1 MAFYRSIKDSTIQV
15 EAVRYDATKI
25 ALINIRALISVAG
38 ETNLAIVKKGRLYI
52 KTREGSFVVSKGFY
66 VVKDSYGDIFVSS
79 PLDFTSVY
87 EAGTA
92 VASTGAESTGMG
104 ATIINVIGGSE
115 QISGTLYVD
124 YIYEYTT
131 DHGVII
137 EGVEVMDDH
146 VHAPGE
152 VLAYYSTGAT
162 GGEDEEFTSPL
173 TTKGDL
179 LTYTTDDVRFPVGTD
194 GQVLSADSGEA
205 TGLKWI
211 DDVSPLTTKGDVFT
225 YDTENTRIAVGTDG
239 QVLSANSATGTG
251 LAWIDLPST
260 VSVGSATR
268 IPYMNATNDD
278 FDYSANLV
286 FDSGT
291 DTLTTPNIDITTDLT
306 VDTIDEHTGDAG
318 ITIDG
323 VLIKDYN
330 IEATGVG
337 ANIGLV
343 VRQKGNADLILGRS
357 TGVSKVNAS
366 SIYLTTDNVYL
377 GYLTD
382 CGIKGISGNAG
393 HNQGA
398 TIEIRGGAGYGVGDN
413 DGGDIKIYG
422 GAPNDAGGRGNIY
435 FGDGSANAYLIA
447 RTSETNVV
455 YYDDTTG
462 LLSYDT
468 VSGSYNPERIVRVA
482 KSGGDYTTIQAAINS
497 ITDAAVDKRYAVRVY
512 PGNYAEAVTM
522 KDYVDI
528 IGTGRTNSRITGTT
542 GTILTFPA
550 TKATIRDMGIYVDY
564 GALGADSTAI
574 TSAGDDSV
582 MIRCDIGVTKSSGDY
597 TMHAL
602 AITAGAFR
610 MSDCYF
616 TYSITGATTDTQLTQ
631 SAIVQGGVLTTFIMN
646 NNELIITSDDT
657 NDDLV
662 GFETT
667 AEVTGT
673 YLIANNVIN
682 VDAGA
687 DGSSATGL
695 WLYGTSTGGIIIQN
709 RLTVN
714 CNATA
719 YGLWIDSYAGGAVID
734 SRHNEIIITAVGAAQ
749 SANVATGDTW
759 NSVFDKI
766 TAKSGYAGAGTITF
780 ASSEI
785 DGSFGVTG
793 TIEANTINEY
803 TADAGVAIE
812 LTILKDGDVIPGDD
826 ATYDLGTTD
835 VRWNYLYAKN
845 VKIPDT
851 TKIYCGND
859 NDFQFYHT
867 GGHSYIDSILD
878 GAEIRIRGADA
889 GSNTRTMIVADPDD
903 SVELYYAG
911 AKKFETATGG
921 AIITGELAVD
931 NIAISDDGWVYW
943 GSSNELGIRN
953 TGGTNFIT
961 STDHGAPLLIQGE
974 DTGGA
979 LRTLIL
985 ADPDNSVGL
994 YHNGTQKIITT
1005 ATGCT
1010 LSGIVAVTGDIAITE
1025 GADHTSTPQAG
1036 QGYLWVRNDVPNTLI
1051 FTNDAGTDMEIGAA
1065 SYTFENG
1072 LTEAAGVAELGGALT
1087 DTVEITTGGTYDL
1100 ILYVN
1105 SPGNY
1110 WNSGFR
1116 VSGDGYSHMIFEN
1129 SATQHSSFNVQQYG
1143 PTIRQED
1150 DSDNVNIFSM
1160 LSGIFEVTD
1169 AQNSKGI
1176 VYAADYSANWTD
1188 HSLVTK
1194 KWVTDNFVGV

>member
-15 EAVRYDATKI
+15 EAVRYDATKT

-318 ITIDG
+318 
-323 VLIKDYN
+323 
-330 IEATGVG
+330 
-337 ANIGLV
+337 
-343 VRQKGNADLILGRS
+343 
-357 TGVSKVNAS
+357 
-366 SIYLTTDNVYL
+366 
-377 GYLTD
+377 
-382 CGIKGISGNAG
+382 
-393 HNQGA
+393 
-398 TIEIRGGAGYGVGDN
+398 
-413 DGGDIKIYG
+413 
-422 GAPNDAGGRGNIY
+422 
-435 FGDGSANAYLIA
+435 
-447 RTSETNVV
+447 
-455 YYDDTTG
+455 
-462 LLSYDT
+462 
-468 VSGSYNPERIVRVA
+468 
-482 KSGGDYTTIQAAINS
+482 
-497 ITDAAVDKRYAVRVY
+497 
-512 PGNYAEAVTM
+512 
-522 KDYVDI
+522 
-528 IGTGRTNSRITGTT
+528 
-542 GTILTFPA
+542 
-550 TKATIRDMGIYVDY
+550 
-564 GALGADSTAI
+564 
-574 TSAGDDSV
+574 
-582 MIRCDIGVTKSSGDY
+582 
-597 TMHAL
+597 
-602 AITAGAFR
+602 
-610 MSDCYF
+610 
-616 TYSITGATTDTQLTQ
+616 
-631 SAIVQGGVLTTFIMN
+631 
-646 NNELIITSDDT
+646 
-657 NDDLV
+657 
-662 GFETT
+662 
-667 AEVTGT
+667 
-673 YLIANNVIN
+673 
-682 VDAGA
+682 
-687 DGSSATGL
+687 
-695 WLYGTSTGGIIIQN
+695 
-709 RLTVN
+709 
-714 CNATA
+714 
-719 YGLWIDSYAGGAVID
+719 
-734 SRHNEIIITAVGAAQ
+734 
-749 SANVATGDTW
+749 
-759 NSVFDKI
+759 
-766 TAKSGYAGAGTITF
+766 
-780 ASSEI
+780 
-785 DGSFGVTG
+785 
-793 TIEANTINEY
+793 
-803 TADAGVAIE
+803 VAIE

-826 ATYDLGTTD
+826 GTYDLGTTD

-845 VKIPDT
+845 VKIPDN

-859 NDFQFYHT
+859 NDLQLYHT
-867 GGHSYIDSILD
+867 GGQSYIDSILA
-878 GAEIRIRGADA
+878 GAEIRIRGTDA
-889 GSNTRTMIVADPDD
+889 GSNIRTMIIADPDD

-921 AIITGELAVD
+921 ATITGELAVD
-931 NIAISDDGWVYW
+931 NIAIGDDGWVHW
-943 GSSNELGIRN
+943 GAANEFGIRN

-994 YHNGTQKIITT
+994 YYNGTQKIITT

-1010 LSGIVAVTGDIAITE
+1010 LSGIVAVTGDIALTE

-1087 DTVEITTGGTYDL
+1087 DTVEITTGNLYDL

-1116 VSGDGYSHMIFEN
+1116 VSGDGGSYMIFEN
-1129 SATQHSSFNVQQYG
+1129 SATQFSSFNLQQYG

-1160 LSGIFEVTD
+1160 LNGVFEVTD

-1194 KWVTDNFVGV
+1194 KWVTDNFVAQ